1 MTHDFACRHI
11 RPSFQKESRVEEEE
25 KPGVTKALRSLAKSN
40 IDAEAKARRRTM
52 VIVVVA
58 VLAVCVWAVV
68 HWVL

>member
-1 MTHDFACRHI
+1 
-11 RPSFQKESRVEEEE
+11 VEEEE